1 MFQAETAKMDPRRR
15 ENFNPFSFNYF
26 NRITGADFFGSRRAS
41 FPLGHCAPGRKCI
54 RSRYGHGSGTQ
65 TDRQTGQVA
74 MTITADER
82 ECTEQLARFFPK
94 LPAVR
99 IPVQVTPRRNG
110 QSRMKESTVVEFGT
124 AEYAIFRSKLA
135 LEFDDRVRLIRDG
148 GGQSVEAAV
157 IALQYHEGRKAV
169 AVRFLDGPC
178 KWMMQP

>member
-1 MFQAETAKMDPRRR
+1 
-15 ENFNPFSFNYF
+15 
-26 NRITGADFFGSRRAS
+26 
-41 FPLGHCAPGRKCI
+41 
-54 RSRYGHGSGTQ
+54 
-65 TDRQTGQVA
+65 
-74 MTITADER
+74 MTITAEER

-110 QSRMKESTVVEFGT
+110 QAAMKESTVVEFGT
-124 AEYAIFRSKLA
+124 AEYAIFLSKQA
-135 LEFDDRVRLIRDG
+135 LEFDDRVRLVRDG

-178 KWMMQP
+178 KWMMQL

>member
-1 MFQAETAKMDPRRR
+1 
-15 ENFNPFSFNYF
+15 
-26 NRITGADFFGSRRAS
+26 
-41 FPLGHCAPGRKCI
+41 
-54 RSRYGHGSGTQ
+54 
-65 TDRQTGQVA
+65 
-74 MTITADER
+74 MTITAEER

-110 QSRMKESTVVEFGT
+110 QPRMKESTVVEFGT
-124 AEYAIFRSKLA
+124 AEYAIFLSKLA
-135 LEFDDRVRLIRDG
+135 LEFDDRVRLVRDG
-148 GGQSVEAAV
+148 WRQSVEAAV